1 MSHTLFNLSG
11 KTALITGSSQ
21 GIGLGLAKGLIDAGA
36 NVVINGRDREKLA
49 ATAVTLEN
57 AAVSVHQLAFDV
69 TQTPFERPLMALSV
83 ITVP

>member
-57 AAVSVHQLAFDV
+57 RCR
-69 TQTPFERPLMALSV
+69 ERSPAGF
-83 ITVP
+83 